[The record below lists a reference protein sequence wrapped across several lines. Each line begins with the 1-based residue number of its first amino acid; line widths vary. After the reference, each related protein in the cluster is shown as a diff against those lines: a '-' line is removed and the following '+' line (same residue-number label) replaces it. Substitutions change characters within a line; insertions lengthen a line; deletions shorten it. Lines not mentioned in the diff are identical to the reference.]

1 MSRRSRRRR
10 PDGVRRAEAA
20 HATPNTTFWTWPR
33 KGAALALPIILAW
46 AIPYFAPGIVKD
58 LRAAGGEQ
66 VLKVTLLTSDQF
78 ESRAHN
84 EASLEKLLNLP
95 LSQFKRQTDNAS
107 ELVAPD
113 AETTLVRLVL
123 RGTTDDDVTV
133 QRIETAVTE
142 RRPPARGIW
151 TISEKGAGETPRY
164 LRADLDTGKMSWSD
178 EDGKPVSPIA
188 LRVNEQ
194 EEELVDLLVGSYGLP
209 GSGRLRLHLA
219 YQGHLYRGW
228 WRPRTARRLRSEWS
242 QLSHKLAR
250 SGFTMV
256 PR

>member
-1 MSRRSRRRR
+1 
-10 PDGVRRAEAA
+10 
-20 HATPNTTFWTWPR
+20 
-33 KGAALALPIILAW
+33 
-46 AIPYFAPGIVKD
+46 VKD

-209 GSGRLRLHLA
+209 GSGEGCDCTWHIKVTYTVDGGDPEQLDVYA
-219 YQGHLYRGW
+219 PNGASF
-228 WRPRTARRLRSEWS
+228 RTSSLGRAS
-242 QLSHKLAR
+242 QWYPDESCDDPPEEQPLCDTDPSL
-250 SGFTMV
+250 GN
-256 PR
+256 